1 MAFHLADCCHPV
13 PDDRIVGLRQPG
25 KGVEVHTID
34 CLELASGV
42 DVDWLDLSWG
52 ERSDGAIG
60 RLRVVL
66 YNRPGTLA
74 EVTAIFATNRANVVN
89 LQMVQRDDPFGTYEV
104 DLEVK
109 NVAHLTRI
117 VGSLRAS
124 EAVAEAERI

>member
-1 MAFHLADCCHPV
+1 
-13 PDDRIVGLRQPG
+13 
-25 KGVEVHTID
+25 VEVHTID
-34 CLELASGV
+34 CLSLADGV
-42 DVDWLDLSWG
+42 DADWLDLSWG
-52 ERSDGAIG
+52 ERTTGAVG

-74 EVTAIFATNRANVVN
+74 EVTAIFANNRANVTN

-109 NVAHLTRI
+109 DVAHLTRI
-117 VGSLRAS
+117 ISSLRAS